1 MCIPQACRLGLTVST
16 TRLRITEG
24 NMGKYT
30 VVLNRDPA
38 ADVTVAVAAPAGGDL
53 TVSPASLS
61 FTTSNWDTPQE
72 VMVTVA
78 EDSDLADEVESI
90 THTITRATTASSASL
105 RGGVSRQATFATA
118 MGRPAPTRE
127 YVYLVD
133 RLVAIEAGGA
143 VSEASVVVTIDDD
156 DDPDTPGVPA
166 LTDSLRLTEGHTG
179 AYTLELGAE
188 PTAEVTIALSVSQ
201 VGSDGVA
208 DVTVSPTSLAFTT
221 ENWDTP
227 QWVTVSVAEDSD
239 TVGETETISH
249 AATSDDSRYD
259 EIEIPPV
266 KVVIRD
272 RNPTRMPTGTLTA
285 SPNPCTIAAGQTTC
299 STTLSWTSSDTTA
312 VQVRRI
318 RPQQGSTPSI
328 NEIVVRSGSP
338 DGQTTFSEI
347 NLTDSPFYLYDYSSG
362 SRGNQLATV
371 TVKGIKVL
379 SLSPT
384 SGPVGT
390 EVTIMGSAFGDS
402 RGTSTVTFNETA
414 VTTYTSW
421 SDTQIVFAVP
431 QNATTGNKTVV
442 VTVAQ
447 EARTIGTFRVTT
459 IDEPTCDTFSADR
472 TTINRGQPVTL
483 SWTTSNATSAE
494 LDPGNISVT
503 PVASGSKS
511 LSPTS
516 TTTYTLTATGSGS
529 RTATCTV
536 TVTVN
541 PKPGN
546 ATIVASP
553 NPCKIQPGQSSCTT
567 KLSWSA
573 TGTTGLLVEVS
584 HLTRAFASSGATGSQ
599 SAPWI
604 QAAPA
609 NSYVFSLY
617 DYMDRVKGAILNS
630 VTVTGM
636 RIEVPDPTCDTFT
649 ATPDLIDLGGSST
662 LSWTTSNA
670 TSVSI
675 NQGIGSVAVDGSES
689 VSPSSKTTYTLT
701 ATGSGSRTDI
711 CTVTVKVRP
720 RIDSFSADRTTI
732 NRGQPVTLSWTTSN
746 ATSAELDPGNIS
758 VTPVASG
765 SKSLSPTSTTTYTLT
780 ASNDDASVSK
790 TVKVTVKP
798 TPPGTI
804 SASPNPCQIQP
815 EQSSCTTTLKWSATG
830 TTGLL
835 VEVSHLT
842 RAFASSGATGSQSA
856 PWIQAAPAN
865 SYVFSLYDY
874 MDRVQGAFLRSVTV
888 TGNPPPQIDSF
899 TADPSSITRGQ
910 NSTLSWETSN
920 ADSVNLSGHPLVT
933 SADGTQAVV
942 PWTTTSYTLTAI
954 SGSARVSETET
965 VTVTLPPPPRISSL
979 SRTQGLPDTQVTIYG
994 SNFSTTQG
1002 SVSFGGSTAE
1012 INSWSD
1018 TSISVQVP
1026 VELNRGPV
1034 KVSVTALG
1042 QTSNSVDFT
1051 VTGDSPRSPEE
1062 ECEEGEKDCPEDDEA
1077 EEEESAPDP

>member
-553 NPCKIQPGQSSCTT
+553 NPCKITQGDNDCTT
-567 KLSWSA
+567 TLSWSA

-617 DYMDRVKGAILNS
+617 DYMDRVKGAFLNS

-636 RIEVPDPTCDTFT
+636 RIEVPVRHVHGHAGPGRPPRRERPRSCE
-649 ATPDLIDLGGSST
+649 I
-662 LSWTTSNA
+662 
-670 TSVSI
+670 
-675 NQGIGSVAVDGSES
+675 
-689 VSPSSKTTYTLT
+689 
-701 ATGSGSRTDI
+701 ATG
-711 CTVTVKVRP
+711 
-720 RIDSFSADRTTI
+720 
-732 NRGQPVTLSWTTSN
+732 
-746 ATSAELDPGNIS
+746 E
-758 VTPVASG
+758 
-765 SKSLSPTSTTTYTLT
+765 
-780 ASNDDASVSK
+780 
-790 TVKVTVKP
+790 
-798 TPPGTI
+798 
-804 SASPNPCQIQP
+804 
-815 EQSSCTTTLKWSATG
+815 SSCTTTLKWSAAN
-830 TTGLL
+830 
-835 VEVSHLT
+835 VARVKV
-842 RAFASSGATGSQSA
+842 RKGSTE
-856 PWIQAAPAN
+856 
-865 SYVFSLYDY
+865 L
-874 MDRVQGAFLRSVTV
+874 
-888 TGNPPPQIDSF
+888 
-899 TADPSSITRGQ
+899 
-910 NSTLSWETSN
+910 NST
-920 ADSVNLSGHPLVT
+920 G
-933 SADGTQAVV
+933 
-942 PWTTTSYTLTAI
+942 
-954 SGSARVSETET
+954 AR
-965 VTVTLPPPPRISSL
+965 
-979 SRTQGLPDTQVTIYG
+979 
-994 SNFSTTQG
+994 
-1002 SVSFGGSTAE
+1002 
-1012 INSWSD
+1012 
-1018 TSISVQVP
+1018 
-1026 VELNRGPV
+1026 
-1034 KVSVTALG
+1034 
-1042 QTSNSVDFT
+1042 
-1051 VTGDSPRSPEE
+1051 
-1062 ECEEGEKDCPEDDEA
+1062 
-1077 EEEESAPDP
+1077 

>member
-1 MCIPQACRLGLTVST
+1 MRHVHGH
-16 TRLRITEG
+16 
-24 NMGKYT
+24 
-30 VVLNRDPA
+30 
-38 ADVTVAVAAPAGGDL
+38 AG
-53 TVSPASLS
+53 P
-61 FTTSNWDTPQE
+61 
-72 VMVTVA
+72 
-78 EDSDLADEVESI
+78 
-90 THTITRATTASSASL
+90 
-105 RGGVSRQATFATA
+105 
-118 MGRPAPTRE
+118 
-127 YVYLVD
+127 D
-133 RLVAIEAGGA
+133 R
-143 VSEASVVVTIDDD
+143 
-156 DDPDTPGVPA
+156 
-166 LTDSLRLTEGHTG
+166 R
-179 AYTLELGAE
+179 
-188 PTAEVTIALSVSQ
+188 
-201 VGSDGVA
+201 
-208 DVTVSPTSLAFTT
+208 
-221 ENWDTP
+221 
-227 QWVTVSVAEDSD
+227 
-239 TVGETETISH
+239 
-249 AATSDDSRYD
+249 
-259 EIEIPPV
+259 
-266 KVVIRD
+266 
-272 RNPTRMPTGTLTA
+272 
-285 SPNPCTIAAGQTTC
+285 
-299 STTLSWTSSDTTA
+299 
-312 VQVRRI
+312 
-318 RPQQGSTPSI
+318 
-328 NEIVVRSGSP
+328 
-338 DGQTTFSEI
+338 
-347 NLTDSPFYLYDYSSG
+347 
-362 SRGNQLATV
+362 
-371 TVKGIKVL
+371 
-379 SLSPT
+379 
-384 SGPVGT
+384 
-390 EVTIMGSAFGDS
+390 
-402 RGTSTVTFNETA
+402 
-414 VTTYTSW
+414 
-421 SDTQIVFAVP
+421 
-431 QNATTGNKTVV
+431 
-442 VTVAQ
+442 
-447 EARTIGTFRVTT
+447 
-459 IDEPTCDTFSADR
+459 
-472 TTINRGQPVTL
+472 
-483 SWTTSNATSAE
+483 
-494 LDPGNISVT
+494 
-503 PVASGSKS
+503 
-511 LSPTS
+511 
-516 TTTYTLTATGSGS
+516 
-529 RTATCTV
+529 
-536 TVTVN
+536 
-541 PKPGN
+541 
-546 ATIVASP
+546 
-553 NPCKIQPGQSSCTT
+553 
-567 KLSWSA
+567 
-573 TGTTGLLVEVS
+573 
-584 HLTRAFASSGATGSQ
+584 
-599 SAPWI
+599 
-604 QAAPA
+604 
-609 NSYVFSLY
+609 
-617 DYMDRVKGAILNS
+617 
-630 VTVTGM
+630 
-636 RIEVPDPTCDTFT
+636 
-649 ATPDLIDLGGSST
+649 GSST

-798 TPPGTI
+798 TPTGTI

-815 EQSSCTTTLKWSATG
+815 GQSSCTTKLSWSATG

-920 ADSVNLSGHPLVT
+920 ADSVSLSGHPLVT